1 MTTDQTQKPK
11 PDTYLTSRFHEALE
25 FAVEQHK
32 DDVRKSTTIAYICH
46 PIGVA
51 SLVIEAGGDEDQII
65 GALLHDVAE
74 DHGGEKALSKIKE
87 LFGPRVEKIV
97 RGCSDSLTEDPDAK
111 DDWKKRKLAHI
122 AHLNSITD
130 MDILIVTAADKTH
143 NARAI
148 VTDLQ
153 IEGCK
158 VWERFSVTKSSEI
171 IWYYEEMYKA
181 LKHKNVPKKLMKPLK
196 TAIKQ
201 MTQGSR

>member
-1 MTTDQTQKPK
+1 MTDDQKQKP
-11 PDTYLTSRFHEALE
+11 DLYLTERFHKALE
-25 FAVEQHK
+25 FAAEKHK
-32 DDVRKSTTIAYICH
+32 DDARKSTSIAYICH

-51 SLVIEAGGDEDQII
+51 SLVIEAGGDEDQVI

-74 DHGGEKALSKIKE
+74 DHGGETALTEIKE

-97 RGCSDSLTEDPDAK
+97 RGCSDSLTEDPEEK
-111 DDWKKRKLAHI
+111 DDWKERKVAHI
-122 AHLNSITD
+122 EHLKSITD

-158 VWERFSVTKSSEI
+158 VWERFSVKKSSEI

-181 LKHKNVPKKLMKPLK
+181 LKHKGVPKKLMKPLK

-201 MTQGSR
+201 MS